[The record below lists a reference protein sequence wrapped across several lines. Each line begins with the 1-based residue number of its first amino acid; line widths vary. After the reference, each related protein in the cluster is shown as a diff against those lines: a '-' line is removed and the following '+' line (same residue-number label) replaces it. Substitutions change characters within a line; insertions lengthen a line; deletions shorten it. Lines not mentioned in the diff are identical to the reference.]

1 MHPALGNASLP
12 NLQNK
17 HTIAKARAGI
27 PIALAR
33 SQNRAPTSSV
43 PAQWPCISGRTS
55 FALFCMLPEGMLV
68 DFYFHSIFGQPNTTL
83 ADRRDR

>member
-1 MHPALGNASLP
+1 MHPALGNASVA

-17 HTIAKARAGI
+17 YTIAKARAGI

-33 SQNRAPTSSV
+33 QNRAPTSSV

-55 FALFCMLPEGMLV
+55 FALFCTLPKSMLV
-68 DFYFHSIFGQPNTTL
+68 DFHFHSIFGQPNTTL